1 MQNCLDSNFIY
12 KIINLLYI
20 IRKVLKILQ
29 IYSPESD
36 MKKVAITF
44 ITKILST
51 NIAILLFL
59 KQYLRCCHWQK
70 YRNTKLDNTLNLIV
84 EALKSNKSESD
95 EVQRYKQIRNKLA
108 EHNSIL
114 IRENRI
120 SLPQSLRKKA
130 IEIAYQGN
138 LGICKVKSLLR
149 ENVYWPGLDADVNE
163 FISRCIP
170 CQANLRIP
178 PPEPVKMST
187 LPDKSIRR
195 NKCGFLW
202 TFTKRGKVS

>member
-1 MQNCLDSNFIY
+1 MFRWQLHLQNYKFTVHYQKGAENIADLLSRIRHEEGSNNVHYKNLINEYCNFI
-12 KIINLLYI
+12 IS
-20 IRKVLKILQ
+20 Q
-29 IYSPESD
+29 
-36 MKKVAITF
+36 AIP
-44 ITKILST
+44 KMLSLAE
-51 NIAILLFL
+51 I
-59 KQYLRCCHWQK
+59 QER
-70 YRNTKLDNTLNLIV
+70 TKLDNTLNLLV

-170 CQANLRIP
+170 CQANLRIL

-187 LPDKSIRR
+187 LPEKSIRR
-195 NKCGFLW
+195 NKCRFLW
-202 TFTKRGKVS
+202 TFIKRGKVS

>member
-1 MQNCLDSNFIY
+1 MLPLAEIQE
-12 KIINLLYI
+12 
-20 IRKVLKILQ
+20 R
-29 IYSPESD
+29 
-36 MKKVAITF
+36 
-44 ITKILST
+44 
-51 NIAILLFL
+51 
-59 KQYLRCCHWQK
+59 
-70 YRNTKLDNTLNLIV
+70 TKLDNTLNLLV
-84 EALKSNKSESD
+84 EALKFNKSESD

-130 IEIAYQGN
+130 IEIAYQGS

-149 ENVYWPGLDADVNE
+149 ENLYWPGLDADVNE
-163 FISRCIP
+163 SISRCIP

-187 LPDKSIRR
+187 LPEKGIRR
-195 NKCGFLW
+195 NKCRFLW

>member
-1 MQNCLDSNFIY
+1 M
-12 KIINLLYI
+12 
-20 IRKVLKILQ
+20 
-29 IYSPESD
+29 
-36 MKKVAITF
+36 
-44 ITKILST
+44 
-51 NIAILLFL
+51 
-59 KQYLRCCHWQK
+59 
-70 YRNTKLDNTLNLIV
+70 
-84 EALKSNKSESD
+84 
-95 EVQRYKQIRNKLA
+95 
-108 EHNSIL
+108 
-114 IRENRI
+114 
-120 SLPQSLRKKA
+120 RKKA

-187 LPDKSIRR
+187 LPEKGIRR
-195 NKCGFLW
+195 NKCRFLW